1 MPMENKK
8 MKFALILMLTLSL
21 SGCAIPNS
29 NFNNYKL
36 EKRFDS
42 GAAKITYTLDSEVDY
57 DEYLPIIYKRLDSL
71 GYTEYEA
78 KILSDTSFVL
88 TVKGNNNT
96 DYESLANY
104 ISAKGYITF
113 RDLDN
118 NILLNRNDIEY
129 ASAQHGQLSENRENE
144 YYVLLKFTAEGAEKF
159 SSATEKISKL
169 EPGYNCIAI
178 MLDDAVIS
186 QPSVTSKIDSDEVV
200 ISGIFTLDD
209 VKELAGI
216 INSGV
221 MPTGAEVTNIEIIK

>member
-1 MPMENKK
+1 

-118 NILLNRNDIEY
+118 NI
-129 ASAQHGQLSENRENE
+129 
-144 YYVLLKFTAEGAEKF
+144 
-159 SSATEKISKL
+159 
-169 EPGYNCIAI
+169 
-178 MLDDAVIS
+178 
-186 QPSVTSKIDSDEVV
+186 
-200 ISGIFTLDD
+200 
-209 VKELAGI
+209 
-216 INSGV
+216 
-221 MPTGAEVTNIEIIK
+221 